1 MVYFTDST
9 WYNSR
14 VDLFVVDSAVIVY
27 DTDNDEESLKIW
39 IVLLA
44 QCCRYIRESFYNG
57 PKQVNNHIK
66 GTVHIILN

>member
-27 DTDNDEESLKIW
+27 DTGNDEESLKIW

-44 QCCRYIRESFYNG
+44 
-57 PKQVNNHIK
+57 
-66 GTVHIILN
+66 